1 MDQNALLLIAV
12 VLDDSG
18 NQTGQTI
25 VLIVCTNYILQNRVN
40 DPLDVMTIWEGSEVA
55 SNLYIHNNSSL
66 GKHCY
71 ICQHLT
77 KPHSESERKRMAKIY
92 RLQLTRLNETF
103 QIRVQIIQVKD
114 GASQA

>member
-25 VLIVCTNYILQNRVN
+25 VLIVCTNCILQNRVN

-55 SNLYIHNNSSL
+55 SNLYI
-66 GKHCY
+66 
-71 ICQHLT
+71 
-77 KPHSESERKRMAKIY
+77 
-92 RLQLTRLNETF
+92 
-103 QIRVQIIQVKD
+103 
-114 GASQA
+114 SQQFKSR